1 MKLENVADI
10 YPLSP
15 VQQGMLFHTLTAPN
29 SGVYIEQYTC
39 KIKGELQEKFFKL
52 AWEKVIER
60 HETLRTAFVWE
71 GLDEPLQIVRQKV
84 EILWTFEDWCKLD
97 STKQKEQLDDLLEQ
111 DRFLGFQL
119 EKAPLMR
126 LKIIYLQDKNYQLIW
141 TFHHLISDGWSTLII
156 LKEVFALYAS
166 LCQKKEISLP
176 SSPPYKDYIAWLQQQ
191 DLNKAKIFWQQVFK
205 GFTEPTPLPISNSFK
220 STSNYQQKQISLNPK
235 LSESLNTWA
244 KQNRLTLN
252 TVINGAWSLL
262 LSRYSGEQ
270 EIVYG
275 TTVSGRPTTFSGVE
289 EMVGIFINS
298 LPVRVNISPQQQLIP
313 WLQEIQLQLLKIRD
327 FEYTPL
333 VNIQQWSEVP
343 QGKSLFD
350 SLVVF
355 ENYPEPPQTED
366 IDLTID
372 EINYREQ
379 SNYPLALLVVP
390 KVSLKLIL
398 IYDGNRFDSGII
410 TRMLASLETLLQGFF
425 EHPNSNL
432 IDLPILTEAEKNQLL
447 LEWNKPQTKIGKD
460 VYIYDLFKEQV
471 KQNPHAVAVTFENQS
486 LTYQELNQKANCLA
500 HYLQSL
506 GVGSDVCVGIF
517 LERSLEMVIAIL
529 GILIAG
535 GAYVPL
541 DPDYPQERL
550 IYILQDTETAI
561 ILTQQ
566 KLLNLLPKTPSLTTG
581 FNIPTFCLDTDWQKI
596 EDNEDLK
603 SSLINLKSNDSL
615 AYIIYTSGSTGKP
628 KGVLVTHSN
637 LVHSTTARIQYYNQ
651 SVGNFLLLSSFAFD
665 SSVAGIFWTVCQG
678 GTLVLPKQKLEQDI
692 QALATLI
699 SREQITH
706 TLCLPS
712 LYNLLLTYTKNTE
725 LESLKVVIVAGEG
738 SWQSLATLHHEKLPD
753 TSLYNEYGPTEATVW
768 SSVYQVPKTMESS
781 TIPIGKPIANTQIY
795 LLNNLQ
801 QLVPIGVPGEIFI
814 GGSGVVQGYLN
825 QPEKTNQQ
833 FIPNPFSQVEGD
845 YLYRTG
851 DLARYLPDGNIEFL
865 GRVDRQV
872 KIRGYRIELGEIEDI
887 LKEHETVQEAVLVTQ
902 SIQPSS
908 DSDSVESLVTQL
920 LTLHEDQ
927 VKQLLINIEE
937 ND

>member
-10 YPLSP
+10 YPLSH
-15 VQQGMLFHTLTAPN
+15 VQQGMLFHTLAAPN
-29 SGVYIEQYTC
+29 SGVYMEQYTC
-39 KIKGELQEKFFKL
+39 KLQGELQEIAFKL

-84 EILWTFEDWCKLD
+84 KISWTFQDWCEID
-97 STKQKEQLDDLLEQ
+97 STKQKEQLTSFLEQ

-126 LKIIYLQDKNYQLIW
+126 LKIIRLQDETYQLIW
-141 TFHHLISDGWSTLII
+141 TFHHILWDGWSTLII

-166 LCQKKEISLP
+166 LCQGKEISLP
-176 SSPPYKDYIAWLQQQ
+176 SSRPYRDYIAWLQQQ
-191 DLNKAKIFWQQVFK
+191 DLNKSKIFWKQVLK
-205 GFTEPTPLPISNSFK
+205 GFTEPTLLPIIHCLK
-220 STSNYQQKQISLNPK
+220 STYNYQQKQTLLNPK
-235 LSESLNTWA
+235 LSESLNSWA

-262 LSRYSGEQ
+262 LSRYSGEE

-275 TTVSGRPTTFSGVE
+275 TTVSGRPTMLSGVE
-289 EMVGIFINS
+289 EMVGLFINS
-298 LPVRVNISPQQQLIP
+298 LPVRVNLSPQQKLIP
-313 WLQEIQLQLLKIRD
+313 WLQKIQLQLLKIRD

-333 VNIQQWSEVP
+333 VKIQEWSEVP

-350 SLVVF
+350 SLLVF
-355 ENYPEPPQTED
+355 ENYPAPPETED
-366 IDLTID
+366 SNLIID
-372 EINYREQ
+372 EIDYREQ

-390 KVSLKLIL
+390 KVSLELIL
-398 IYDGNRFDSGII
+398 IYDANLFDSGTI
-410 TRMLASLETLLQGFF
+410 TRMLASLQTLLQGFLQY
-425 EHPNSNL
+425 PDSNL
-432 IDLPILTEAEKNQLL
+432 INLPILTEAEKSQFLV
-447 LEWNKPQTKIGKD
+447 EWNPPQTTTEKD
-460 VYIYDLFKEQV
+460 VYIYDLFQEQV
-471 KQNPHAVAVTFENQS
+471 KQNPYAVAVTFENQS
-486 LTYQELNQKANCLA
+486 LTYKELDQKANCLA
-500 HYLQSL
+500 RYLQSC

-517 LERSLEMVIAIL
+517 LERSLEMVVAIF
-529 GILIAG
+529 GILFAG

-550 IYILQDTETAI
+550 TYILQDTEATI
-561 ILTQQ
+561 LLTQQ
-566 KLLNLLPKTPSLTTG
+566 KLLNLLPNNVL
-581 FNIPTFCLDTDWQKI
+581 PTLCLDTDWQKI
-596 EDNEDLK
+596 EDNEHLK

-615 AYIIYTSGSTGKP
+615 AYVIYTSGSTGKP
-628 KGVLVTHSN
+628 KGVLVTHRN
-637 LVHSTTARIQYYNQ
+637 LVHSTNARIKYYNQ
-651 SVGNFLLLSSFAFD
+651 SVGRFLLLSSLAFD
-665 SSVAGIFWTVCQG
+665 SSVAGIFWTLFQG

-692 QALATLI
+692 EALANLI
-699 SREQITH
+699 SHQQITH

-712 LYNLLLTYTKNTE
+712 LYNLLLTYTNKTQ
-725 LESLKVVIVAGEG
+725 LQSLQVVIVAGEG
-738 SWQSLATLHHEKLPD
+738 SGRSLAILHHEKLPD

-768 SSVYQVPKTMESS
+768 SSVYQVPASLESS
-781 TIPIGKPIANTQIY
+781 TIPIGKPIPNTQIY

-814 GGSGVVQGYLN
+814 GGSGIVRGYLN
-825 QPEKTNQQ
+825 QPKKTTQQ

-887 LKEHETVQEAVLVTQ
+887 LKEHETVHEAVLVTQ
-902 SIQPSS
+902 SVQPFS
-908 DSDSVESLVTQL
+908 DSDSVESLVAEL

-927 VKQLLINIEE
+927 ANQLLINIEE
-937 ND
+937 NE